1 MSGFANTVFTL
12 MIGWFQTV
20 VSLIWSGLSDKNGG
34 NVFTWIGNHW
44 IVIVLILC
52 AVGTIVDLSVYI
64 ARWKPLDVIRSY
76 FDRKSGKI
84 TPNYH
89 NSVPASG
96 NDPVYPAEIMQNSRS
111 AEDIRQPLFASNQP
125 LPYSG
130 DEPVSEKSTESGNS
144 AFSDYDFLQEPSPAR
159 NHSGKNEVPS
169 DSPYRRPL
177 PVTQYEPEYESEKQ
191 PSERTPDPI
200 VRPRR
205 RRINVSELFGNPEE
219 DMIHFEP
226 PKPVIDK
233 AEAYHTPVY
242 PRNWKDNG
250 ETADDSG
257 IQR

>member
-20 VSLIWSGLSDKNGG
+20 VSLIWSGLSDNNGG
-34 NVFTWIGNHW
+34 NIFTWIGNHW

-52 AVGTIVDLSVYI
+52 AVGTVVDLSVYI

-76 FDRKSGKI
+76 FDRKRGKFN
-84 TPNYH
+84 PNT
-89 NSVPASG
+89 VQASG
-96 NDPVYPAEIMQNSRS
+96 NDPAYPSENKPDFRS
-111 AEDIRQPLFASNQP
+111 SENIYQPLFASNQP
-125 LPYSG
+125 NPYS
-130 DEPVSEKSTESGNS
+130 EEESISERDAEIHSP
-144 AFSDYDFLQEPSPAR
+144 AFSDDEFRQEPFPDR
-159 NHSGKNEVPS
+159 NRPGNNEVPS
-169 DSPYRRPL
+169 DSPYRRP
-177 PVTQYEPEYESEKQ
+177 VREAQYGPESETEMP

-250 ETADDSG
+250 EASDDSG